1 MYFSFRVASRAIPSV
16 VEVSE
21 EPQSTQT
28 YSYDAAAADGVED
41 DTTTAGHEP
50 TPPGTDET
58 SSDLAYVGLFLIAVG
73 GIGGFVWYRKNQR
86 ENARGHRVGS
96 TGLAAMDDV
105 GACHESAI
113 DMELNDAARAA
124 KLSEGSAAWSI
135 RLELSDSEPFALDLP
150 LNSVST
156 SAELKQAILEACLS
170 RLGPDVTPVSWLNGR
185 FDLMAVQ
192 YVDALVRAATPIPPL
207 RLAHRKCDLHHLLI
221 ARVSQGTAQTVQ
233 PTTSIEEVR
242 SSITLRVTERSD
254 RKP

>member
-1 MYFSFRVASRAIPSV
+1 VAREFSFLPEAGTSSFAFNLEGEQAQLSFLTCRAIPSV

-192 YVDALVRAATPIPPL
+192 YVDAL
-207 RLAHRKCDLHHLLI
+207 
-221 ARVSQGTAQTVQ
+221 GTAQTVQ